1 MPPFL
6 FNPMAAAF
14 AAAAAAGQAS
24 LAALQQPMLLPI
36 APLRPGAAHPA
47 AAGGLAP
54 EGEAA
59 STGEV
64 ELSLLAG
71 SAAAAGE
78 PVVSLGEHYGMVEQT
93 SAEQLV
99 PGAGAAAGSA
109 GGGGTGVGLAP
120 QVAAGAGSTPG
131 VVGQGPQQGSVALT
145 AHLSEVL
152 CSTLDPDIRGGFG
165 RPECTA
171 ACRLLVRLACAAACR
186 LLVWFAC
193 YAGGLHTLGLM
204 LQPSLPLT
212 EGAECCSRCAA
223 DDATSPAPHVAIS
236 RLPAAKPATLTG
248 RGGRALRAAAAAE
261 HMAAAAGS
269 RAGSEEPSAGSTLVS
284 QNGGRVG
291 STVTHGAGRFPALVV
306 AREMC
311 SCSTVTGVLWHV
323 GWFVLFLCS
332 PC

>member
-36 APLRPGAAHPA
+36 APLQPGAAPLA

-71 SAAAAGE
+71 SAAVAGE
-78 PVVSLGEHYGMVEQT
+78 PVVSLGEHDGMVEQT

-109 GGGGTGVGLAP
+109 GGGTGVGLAP
-120 QVAAGAGSTPG
+120 QVTAGAGSTPG

-165 RPECTA
+165 RPACTA
-171 ACRLLVRLACAAACR
+171 ACRLLVWL
-186 LLVWFAC
+186 AC

-223 DDATSPAPHVAIS
+223 DDATSPAPHVAVS

-248 RGGRALRAAAAAE
+248 QGGCALRAAAAAE

-284 QNGGRVG
+284 QNGGGVG
-291 STVTHGAGRFPALVV
+291 STVTHGTGRFPAQVV

-311 SCSTVTGVLWHV
+311 SCSTVAGVLWHV